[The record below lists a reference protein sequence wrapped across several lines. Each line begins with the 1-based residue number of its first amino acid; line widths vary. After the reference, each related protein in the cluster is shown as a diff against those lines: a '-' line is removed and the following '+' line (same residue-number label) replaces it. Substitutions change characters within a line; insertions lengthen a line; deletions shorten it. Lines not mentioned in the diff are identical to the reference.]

1 MKYGEV
7 VQDLAARGGN
17 WKFYDDNFHFLRQS
31 QPASFLWGVI
41 HWELWMLAQHSLKK
55 QAYPPSQG
63 HSKPQ
68 GIRVPPK
75 GYCFKFHREVSCDSG
90 CTF

>member
-17 WKFYDDNFHFLRQS
+17 WKFFDDNFHFLRQS

-41 HWELWMLAQHSLKK
+41 HWELWMRAQHSLKK
-55 QAYPPSQG
+55 QAYPASQG
-63 HSKPQ
+63 HSK
-68 GIRVPPK
+68 INE
-75 GYCFKFHREVSCDSG
+75 F
-90 CTF
+90 